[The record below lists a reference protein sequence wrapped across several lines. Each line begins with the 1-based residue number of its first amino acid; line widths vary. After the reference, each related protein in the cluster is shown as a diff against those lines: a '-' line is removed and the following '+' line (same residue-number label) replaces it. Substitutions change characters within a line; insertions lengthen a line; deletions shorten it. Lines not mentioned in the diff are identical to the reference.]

1 MAGECLLTDWFE
13 CHRNGIKIFAGSMAH
28 HSVVARN
35 KIGWVWIPLKVVPVI
50 AIGHGL
56 MIIFFP
62 ADDQIVLS
70 QFGPH
75 RNQAM

>member
-1 MAGECLLTDWFE
+1 MALTTQLQQE
-13 CHRNGIKIFAGSMAH
+13 IKLAGYEF
-28 HSVVARN
+28 
-35 KIGWVWIPLKVVPVI
+35 LKVVPVI

-56 MIIFFP
+56 KIIFFP
-62 ADDQIVLS
+62 VDDGIVLS

>member
-1 MAGECLLTDWFE
+1 
-13 CHRNGIKIFAGSMAH
+13 MAH
-28 HSVVARN
+28 HSVAARN
-35 KIGWVWIPLKVVPVI
+35 EIGWVWIPLEVVPVI

-62 ADDQIVLS
+62 VDDGIVLS